1 VAGFKDKATGRFTEV
16 MLIRTSDDE
25 QKFKEAYHIEATE
38 AVIGRERTPGAI
50 VLHDPNVSRRHAELM
65 WADGGWYIRDLGS
78 TNGTIVNN
86 VEVDSRM
93 LAEGDVLT
101 ISITNLEFRAG

>member
-1 VAGFKDKATGRFTEV
+1 
-16 MLIRTSDDE
+16 
-25 QKFKEAYHIEATE
+25 
-38 AVIGRERTPGAI
+38 
-50 VLHDPNVSRRHAELM
+50 M

-101 ISITNLEFRAG
+101 IGITNLEFRAG